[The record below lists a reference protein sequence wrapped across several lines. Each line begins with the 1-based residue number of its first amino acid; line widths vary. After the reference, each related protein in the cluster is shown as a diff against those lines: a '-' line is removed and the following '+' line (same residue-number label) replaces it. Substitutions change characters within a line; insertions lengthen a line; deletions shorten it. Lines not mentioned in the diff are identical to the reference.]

1 MTEPQHERYGI
12 RKAVDFPTRDKSL
25 PTRDLLVV
33 PHRGKKLTASY
44 PTFRPNTF
52 DKNVAE
58 MQRAYTH
65 SAELPQITFR
75 EPTTSQSVSIAN
87 YRFGSDSEVD
97 AKRDIFDPK
106 WLQAGRIVRTKQG
119 VIVNPILDAQGNVV
133 LNQGDLEAIKTNAR
147 KIEVGNGHIYLG
159 DKDFGFAEYT
169 TFQLGIQDSDTFAQ
183 GGLARIVEHTEGLAV
198 NLKAISSKQNYPN
211 GVNIWSFEIPKE
223 PIERVL
229 GLYSD
234 WSLVSGR
241 LNVNGDGW
249 GGWGDDG
256 FAFGV
261 R

>member
-65 SAELPQITFR
+65 SVELPQITFR

-183 GGLARIVEHTEGLAV
+183 GGLARIIEHTENQAIH
-198 NLKAISSKQNYPN
+198 LKAISSKQNYPR
-211 GVNIWSFEIPKE
+211 GVDVWGFEIAKE

-229 GLYSD
+229 SLYSGWDLDSDRLFVDGVD
-234 WSLVSGR
+234 W
-241 LNVNGDGW
+241 NVNGGY
-249 GGWGDDG
+249 
-256 FAFGV
+256 AFGV

>member
-25 PTRDLLVV
+25 PLRDLLVV
-33 PHRGKKLTASY
+33 PHRGKELTASY
-44 PTFRPNTF
+44 PAFGPNTF
-52 DKNVAE
+52 DGNVAE

-65 SAELPQITFR
+65 STELPQINLR
-75 EPTTSQSVSIAN
+75 EPTTSQSISIIA
-87 YRFGSDSEVD
+87 YKFEKL
-97 AKRDIFDPK
+97 AKPQILDPR

-169 TFQLGIQDSDTFAQ
+169 TFQPGIQDSDTFAQ
-183 GGLARIVEHTEGLAV
+183 GGLARIIEHTENQAIH
-198 NLKAISSKQNYPN
+198 LKAISSKQNYPR
-211 GVNIWSFEIPKE
+211 GVDVWGFEIPKE

-229 GLYSD
+229 SLNSD
-234 WSLVSGR
+234 WDLDGDR
-241 LNVNGDGW
+241 LNVDGINWNVNGGY
-249 GGWGDDG
+249 
-256 FAFGV
+256 AFGV